1 MGQPVMYE
9 NASRQREN
17 LCLVLQPPERGGKDE
32 AVIIALEFRTVVF
45 FHLMI
50 LFQSQALV
58 GYQLLPVHV
67 CFFRFVTKVIKKVDI
82 LSFYFKINGDVRRN
96 GYFCIPKA
104 ILFMTEVKVINKSHH
119 ALPQYATPGSAGMDL
134 RANLDA
140 PMILKP
146 LERCLVPTG
155 LYIAL
160 PHGTEAQ
167 IRPRSGLAL
176 KRGITVLNSPGTIDE
191 DYRGEIRVIL
201 ANLSSE
207 PFEICDG
214 ERIAQ
219 MVVARY
225 EQADWKIVEC
235 LDETERGA
243 GGFGH
248 SGEK

>member
-1 MGQPVMYE
+1 MY
-9 NASRQREN
+9 
-17 LCLVLQPPERGGKDE
+17 L
-32 AVIIALEFRTVVF
+32 
-45 FHLMI
+45 
-50 LFQSQALV
+50 
-58 GYQLLPVHV
+58 
-67 CFFRFVTKVIKKVDI
+67 
-82 LSFYFKINGDVRRN
+82 KINS
-96 GYFCIPKA
+96 FCM
-104 ILFMTEVKVINKSHH
+104 MTEVKVINKSHH
-119 ALPQYATPGSAGMDL
+119 ALPQYATLDSAGMDL

-140 PMILKP
+140 PMVLKP
-146 LERCLVPTG
+146 MERGLVPTG
-155 LYIAL
+155 LYVAL
-160 PHGTEAQ
+160 PRGTEAQ

-176 KRGITVLNSPGTIDE
+176 KKGVTVLNSPGTIDA

-201 ANLSSE
+201 VNLSDE

-225 EQADWKIVEC
+225 EQVRWEPVEC